1 MTEELLTKIKQEA
14 KKEIGLLKEYNEYA
28 RLRNQLAEQ
37 EVIKKGLGLL
47 YRNDLWMPEKTEDGI
62 IMSIYQKHIGEI
74 EENDT
79 NEIYYY
85 DGTYKYIYDNLFKY
99 DVVEPLEELVDR
111 NDPEANF
118 RRYSN
123 IEGVYSYDFCL
134 EDADEFERTHTVLYD
149 EETITKG
156 MQPYWFTEDFVLT
169 AVKENQKVAVNHI
182 LKKYLKKREK

>member
-1 MTEELLTKIKQEA
+1 M
-14 KKEIGLLKEYNEYA
+14 
-28 RLRNQLAEQ
+28 
-37 EVIKKGLGLL
+37 
-47 YRNDLWMPEKTEDGI
+47 
-62 IMSIYQKHIGEI
+62 
-74 EENDT
+74 
-79 NEIYYY
+79 
-85 DGTYKYIYDNLFKY
+85 
-99 DVVEPLEELVDR
+99 VDR
-111 NDPEANF
+111 DDSEADF

>member
-37 EVIKKGLGLL
+37 EVIKKELGLL

-85 DGTYKYIYDNLFKY
+85 DGTYKYIYGNLFKY

-123 IEGVYSYDFCL
+123 IEGVYSYTFSL
-134 EDADEFERTHTVLYD
+134 EDADEFERTHTVIYN
-149 EETITKG
+149 EEADIEDSSHYQITD
-156 MQPYWFTEDFVLT
+156 DFVIT
-169 AVKENQKVAVNHI
+169 AVKENQEKEKSLI
-182 LKKYLKKREK
+182 LTKYKAIRK

>member
-1 MTEELLTKIKQEA
+1 MTEELLTKIKQET

-37 EVIKKGLGLL
+37 EVIKKELGLL

-74 EENDT
+74 EEKDT
-79 NEIYYY
+79 RGIYYY
-85 DGTYKYIYDNLFKY
+85 DGTYKYVYDSWLESY
-99 DVVEPLEELVDR
+99 GLGPMEELVPRDDH
-111 NDPEANF
+111 NAHF
-118 RRYSN
+118 RRYTN
-123 IEGVYSYDFCL
+123 IEGVYSYTFSL

-149 EETITKG
+149 EETTMKD
-156 MQPYWFTEDFVLT
+156 MKPYWFTTDFVIT
-169 AVKENQKVAVNHI
+169 AVKENQTIAVNHI